1 VLADGQ
7 RRNILGAVDA
17 DPRTAAAGP
26 VPSIIPSRNISP
38 DRIDPDALKV
48 VRRLQRFGFQAYLVG
63 GCVRDLL
70 LHRTPKDFDVATSAL
85 PNQVRKV
92 FRNCRLIGRRFR
104 LAHIHFQKK
113 IIETAT
119 FRACDP
125 DTGQNPDDPLIRS
138 DNVFG
143 TQSEDALRRDFTCN
157 ALFYDPVAR
166 ELIDYVGGLE
176 DLVSRTIRFI
186 GPPALRVR
194 EDPVR
199 ILRAIKFAAR
209 LGFSI
214 DPPAWAAMVR
224 YRHEL
229 IRSAPARV
237 LEEVLRML
245 RGGAAET
252 SFRLMWQAGLL
263 DVLLP
268 EVAAFLARAPERGE
282 IRDPGIGMWAYL
294 RAADRW
300 RREPLSDP
308 VLLAALFLHPMLDA
322 HRNGGRPYDLGEKPG
337 GLGEVAGRMMRG
349 LVARLHLPKWQVE
362 RIQQIV
368 SLQKRLS
375 ELRRADAIPRW
386 MNQRAH
392 LAEALD
398 LLQLGFM
405 ASGAGEAAL
414 VRLGRLEGRAA
425 PPAQPP
431 RRKRRRRSRRP
442 SPVASPADQGSGA

>member
-1 VLADGQ
+1 M
-7 RRNILGAVDA
+7 DA
-17 DPRTAAAGP
+17 DPRSYAPSPRPPA
-26 VPSIIPSRNISP
+26 PSIIPSRNISP
-38 DRIDPDALKV
+38 EHIDPDALKV

-70 LHRTPKDFDVATSAL
+70 LHRTPKDFDVVTSAL

-104 LAHIHFQKK
+104 LAHIHFQGK

-119 FRACDP
+119 FRACNP
-125 DTGQNPDDPLIRS
+125 EAEREPDDPLIRS

-143 TQSEDALRRDFTCN
+143 TQAEDALRRDFTCN

-199 ILRAIKFAAR
+199 ILRAVKFAAR
-209 LGFSI
+209 LKFVI
-214 DPPAWAAMVR
+214 DPLAWAAMVR
-224 YRHEL
+224 YRREL

-237 LEEVLRML
+237 LEEILRML
-245 RGGAAET
+245 RGGAAEA
-252 SFRLMWQAGLL
+252 SFRLLWEAGLL

-268 EVAAFLARAPERGE
+268 EVATYLARAPERSE
-282 IRDPGIGMWAYL
+282 ARDPGQGMWAYL

-308 VLLAALFLHPMLDA
+308 VLVAALLLHPMLDVFA
-322 HRNGGRPYDLGEKPG
+322 HGSRPYDLGEKPG
-337 GLGEVAGRMMRG
+337 GLGEIAGRMLRG
-349 LVARLHLPKWQVE
+349 LVLRLHLPKWQVE
-362 RIQQIV
+362 RVQQIV
-368 SLQKRLS
+368 SCQKRLS
-375 ELRRADAIPRW
+375 ELRRADPLPRW
-386 MNQRAH
+386 MIQRAYMS
-392 LAEALD
+392 EAAD
-398 LLQLGFM
+398 LLELGFM

-414 VRLGRLEGRAA
+414 VRLGRLEDRATA
-425 PPAQPP
+425 PAPAPKV
-431 RRKRRRRSRRP
+431 KRRRRGRRRP
-442 SPVASPADQGSGA
+442 PAHATANQGSGA